1 MLPPVGGFCMSLGR
15 KQHRSSESSM
25 REHGCVC
32 SADPNCMAKILMVD
46 GDHRVG
52 IYARKDIRPGT
63 ELTYDYCYSIEQAP
77 SWARARRQ
85 SKKAA
90 EPVAAQAQKLAT
102 G

>member
-1 MLPPVGGFCMSLGR
+1 
-15 KQHRSSESSM
+15 
-25 REHGCVC
+25 
-32 SADPNCMAKILMVD
+32 MAKILMVD